1 MACAARARRSDS
13 VEDAVGR
20 TMKSKTHKYAGQDLT
35 VTFDSARCIHTG
47 RCLKALPVV
56 FDVNAKPWVQPDN
69 AAAQQVIE
77 AVGRC
82 PSGALAV
89 QPPQDEN
96 TLELRKDGPIY
107 ARGRLRLAKL
117 NGEIL
122 LEDTRLALCRCGASQ
137 NKPLCDNSHINSDF
151 HASTE
156 LGRLA
161 ADGGEGPDGPLTVS
175 AAPNGP
181 LLLDGPAEI
190 RGQGASAKVRKAAL
204 CRCGLSQNKPYCDG
218 SHATGGFQAE

>member
-1 MACAARARRSDS
+1 
-13 VEDAVGR
+13 
-20 TMKSKTHKYAGQDLT
+20 MKSKIHRYAGQELT

-89 QPPQDEN
+89 QPLPDEPGQDEN

-107 ARGRLRLAKL
+107 ARGRLALAKL
-117 NGEIL
+117 SGETL
-122 LEDTRLALCRCGASQ
+122 LEDTRLTLCRCGASQ
-137 NKPLCDNSHINSDF
+137 NKPLCDNSHIKSNF
-151 HASTE
+151 HASAE

-161 ADGGEGPDGPLTVS
+161 ADGGDGPDGALTVS

-190 RGQGASAKVRKAAL
+190 RGLGASVKVRKAAL
-204 CRCGLSQNKPYCDG
+204 CRCGLSENKPYCDG